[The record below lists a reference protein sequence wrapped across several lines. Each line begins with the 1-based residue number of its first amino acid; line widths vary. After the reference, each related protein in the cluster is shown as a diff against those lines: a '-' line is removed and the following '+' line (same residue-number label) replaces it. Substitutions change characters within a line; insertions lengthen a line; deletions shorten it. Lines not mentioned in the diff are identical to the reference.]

1 MTKPSLKDRL
11 LNIPKTTP
19 PHVKPPAPDVYDNMK
34 EDDDD
39 SPLVLRPPTKARFV
53 LLSSD
58 SSSDEASPA
67 LKGRKKHTKHTTR
80 PTNKKSGSCSDLE
93 DIFDT
98 LTVND
103 EIDVKAKTTGKPKK
117 TKTVVPAPT
126 PKTINRWVEAPLYQ
140 NKRQKSFLASLS
152 SDVDPALRHPDA
164 HSYIN
169 NFRKLRDELT
179 QRLFVVFNENIFKQ
193 QLPHDFPI
201 TWNARLT
208 RTGKI

>member
-1 MTKPSLKDRL
+1 VTKPSLKDRL
-11 LNIPKTTP
+11 HNIPKATTA
-19 PHVKPPAPDVYDNMK
+19 VKSPTPPDVYDNMY
-34 EDDDD
+34 ENDD
-39 SPLVLRPPTKARFV
+39 SPLVLRPPVKARFV
-53 LLSSD
+53 LSSD
-58 SSSDEASPA
+58 SSSDDASPA
-67 LKGRKKHTKHTTR
+67 LKGRKKHTKHANRLPIT
-80 PTNKKSGSCSDLE
+80 KSGACSDLE

-98 LTVND
+98 LTVHD

-126 PKTINRWVEAPLYQ
+126 PKTINKWFEASSSYHQ
-140 NKRQKSFLASLS
+140 RQKSFLASLS

-164 HSYIN
+164 HNYIK

-193 QLPHDFPI
+193 KLPRDFPI

-208 RTGKI
+208 RTGNI